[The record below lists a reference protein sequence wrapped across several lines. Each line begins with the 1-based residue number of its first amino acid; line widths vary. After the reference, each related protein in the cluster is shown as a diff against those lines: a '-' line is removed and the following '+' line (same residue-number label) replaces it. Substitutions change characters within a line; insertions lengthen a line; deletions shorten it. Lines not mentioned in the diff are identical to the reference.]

1 MISELIIIGD
11 IFEVI
16 GTVLIAYM
24 ALAVHEQVRHE
35 QKIDRK
41 VFGVIRQEKVLAYTG
56 MILIVGGF
64 LLRVAGGAY

>member
-1 MISELIIIGD
+1 MISEFIIIGD

-24 ALAVHEQVRHE
+24 ALAVHEQFRQE
-35 QKIDRK
+35 RKIDRK

-56 MILIVGGF
+56 MMLIIGGF
-64 LLRVAGGAY
+64 LLRLAGGVY